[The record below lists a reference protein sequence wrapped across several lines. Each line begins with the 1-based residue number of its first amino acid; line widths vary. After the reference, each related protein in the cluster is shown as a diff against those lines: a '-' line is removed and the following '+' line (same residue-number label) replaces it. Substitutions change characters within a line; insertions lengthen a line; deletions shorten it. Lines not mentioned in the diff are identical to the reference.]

1 MRTFID
7 IHGHTRVHV
16 SPPHHKRGAHAYTLP
31 EQLIARY
38 DQLDIEC
45 AVLLPGVN
53 PECAHMPQSNEEILD
68 VCRKYPG
75 RFVPFCNIDPR
86 AMSNSHDAPLGEL
99 MSYYRDLGCK
109 GIGEVCANMPILHP
123 MVQNLFKH
131 AQKTGLPLTF
141 HLAAQLGGMYGL
153 YDEPGLPG
161 LECSLQRFPKLK
173 FLGHS
178 QTFWAEIG
186 RLETPGARYGYP
198 NSPIRE
204 EGVVPKLMRRYPN
217 LLGDLSAGSGCNAL
231 QRDLDYAGRFL
242 DEFQDRLFFGTD
254 ISYPETPTPL
264 VDLLRQLCD
273 EKRISEPV
281 FRKVARENAA
291 RLLEL

>member
-1 MRTFID
+1 M
-7 IHGHTRVHV
+7 HE
-16 SPPHHKRGAHAYTLP
+16 SPPHRKRGAHAYALP

-53 PECAHMPQSNEEILD
+53 PECAHMPQSNEEVLD

-86 AMSNSHDAPLGEL
+86 AMSNSLDAPLNEL
-99 MSYYRDLGCK
+99 MEYYRDRGCK
-109 GIGEVCANMPILHP
+109 GIGEVCANMPIRHP

-131 AQKTGLPLTF
+131 AEAAGLPLTF

-161 LECSLQRFPKLK
+161 LEYSLQRFPKLK

-178 QTFWAEIG
+178 QTFWAEMA
-186 RLETPGARYGYP
+186 RLEIPRDRYGYP
-198 NSPIRE
+198 DYPVRE
-204 EGVVPKLMRRYPN
+204 EGVVPKLMRKYPN

-231 QRDLDYAGRFL
+231 QRDPDYAAGFL
-242 DEFQDRLFFGTD
+242 VEFQDRLFFGTD

-264 VDLLRQLCD
+264 ADFLPKMRD
-273 EKRISEPV
+273 EKRISDAV
-281 FRKVARENAA
+281 FRKVARENAVH
-291 RLLEL
+291 LLGL